1 MSISKFLTQFFSAQF
16 LSVALVIE
24 VGFIV
29 GAWAG
34 RNDGLTAH
42 QWGGAAM
49 AIIGA
54 VLVAV
59 LIHTWPEADNAD
71 GGRAR
76 AR

>member
-49 AIIGA
+49 SIIGA

-59 LIHTWPEADNAD
+59 LIHTWPETDAAN
-71 GGRAR
+71 GRRAGAR
-76 AR
+76 